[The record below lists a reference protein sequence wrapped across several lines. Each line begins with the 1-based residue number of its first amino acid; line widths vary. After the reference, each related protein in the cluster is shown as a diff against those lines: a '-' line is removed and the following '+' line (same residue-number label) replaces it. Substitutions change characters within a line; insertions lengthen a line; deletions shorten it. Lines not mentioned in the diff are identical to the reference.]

1 MKWKLRNFLTR
12 LIKNWEME
20 AKGEVEVQAL
30 VKNRILN
37 LEISILQ
44 IVL

>member
-12 LIKNWEME
+12 LRKNWEME
-20 AKGEVEVQAL
+20 AKEEVEVQAL